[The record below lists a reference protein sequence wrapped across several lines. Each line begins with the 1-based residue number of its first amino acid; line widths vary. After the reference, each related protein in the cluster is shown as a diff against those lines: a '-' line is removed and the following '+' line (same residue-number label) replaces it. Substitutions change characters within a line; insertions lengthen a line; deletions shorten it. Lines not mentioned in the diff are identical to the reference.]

1 MEAQLKLRYSQE
13 GLKKAQRG
21 PDWLNRCFGSSKA
34 LVPWLCH
41 TLQVKHEAE
50 GGLLRRGSANWGCFL
65 CSGCHRSLGP
75 LLQASGGRKAVVFAR
90 GGAGEHSAAPHQ
102 IFFAVSPSYS
112 ENSTSN
118 GSLGRKLTR
127 SAVWKEGLTSLPC
140 IAGSRSSELVWTGEN
155 FHTSVCCLETTG
167 RG

>member
-50 GGLLRRGSANWGCFL
+50 GGLLRRGLPFGDVFCVQAAITLSRF
-65 CSGCHRSLGP
+65 P
-75 LLQASGGRKAVVFAR
+75 LVGGWCWK
-90 GGAGEHSAAPHQ
+90 AGEGD
-102 IFFAVSPSYS
+102 I
-112 ENSTSN
+112 
-118 GSLGRKLTR
+118 
-127 SAVWKEGLTSLPC
+127 
-140 IAGSRSSELVWTGEN
+140 
-155 FHTSVCCLETTG
+155 CL
-167 RG
+167 

>member
-50 GGLLRRGSANWGCFL
+50 GGLLRRGLPTGDVFCV
-65 CSGCHRSLGP
+65 
-75 LLQASGGRKAVVFAR
+75 QAV
-90 GGAGEHSAAPHQ
+90 
-102 IFFAVSPSYS
+102 
-112 ENSTSN
+112 
-118 GSLGRKLTR
+118 
-127 SAVWKEGLTSLPC
+127 
-140 IAGSRSSELVWTGEN
+140 IAL
-155 FHTSVCCLETTG
+155 
-167 RG
+167 